1 LVTSK
6 FNIIKNEKNLSSN
19 KEVGSD
25 DNDEQTL
32 QFVSFFNNS
41 NDSVDIYSI
50 MRESQTRV
58 YYFCCQDPNVLGEFV
73 IFECE
78 SCGIHIAKIGAAMK
92 SQSL

>member
-50 MRESQTRV
+50 MREPQTRV

-73 IFECE
+73 IFDVNLVA
-78 SCGIHIAKIGAAMK
+78 ST
-92 SQSL
+92 